1 MYATIRR
8 YKGVSG
14 DAANELERRS
24 SEVEGL
30 LQEVPGLV
38 TYHLLRTDEGI
49 TSVTVC
55 KDRPGVEESNSRVAS
70 WIKENMPNIL
80 PNPPEILVGE
90 VIVNIPC

>member
-8 YKGVSG
+8 YKGVSE
-14 DAANELERRS
+14 DAAKELERRS
-24 SEVEGL
+24 SEVQTL
-30 LQEVPGLV
+30 LKEVPGLV
-38 TYHLLRTDEGI
+38 TYHLVRTDEGI

-55 KDRPGVEESNSRVAS
+55 QDRAGVEESNSRVAS
-70 WIKENMPNIL
+70 WIKQNMPNIL